1 MAKKK
6 IAPKVQKTT
15 LLVMGEGECEKAFL
29 EHFKSLYNERNS
41 GKKIKID
48 HAGGGSPHDVIKYT
62 RKQNHNRAYNEI
74 YILIDSDVE
83 VQASDLKLAKKEGF
97 TILYST
103 PICLEGMLLKVL
115 NQPIPNTNDD
125 CKNKLYPQ
133 LSGNPT
139 QKESY
144 SPLFD
149 KPILDNS
156 NHKTI
161 IQLKEIFS
169 KTHP

>member
-6 IAPKVQKTT
+6 IVPKVQKTT

-29 EHFKSLYNERNS
+29 EHFKSIYNERNS

-48 HAGGGSPHDVIKYT
+48 YAGGGSPHDVIKYT
-62 RKQNHNRAYNEI
+62 KKVTQHTGYDNI
-74 YILIDSDVE
+74 YILMDSDVE
-83 VQASDLKLAKKEGF
+83 VKNDDLSIANEKGF
-97 TILYST
+97 IILYST
-103 PICLEGMLLKVL
+103 PICLEGMLLEVL
-115 NQPIPNTNDD
+115 GEPTPNTNTD
-125 CKNKLYPQ
+125 CKNKLYSK

-149 KPILDNS
+149 KPVLNNS
-156 NHKTI
+156 NHETI
-161 IQLKEIFS
+161 IQLKTILGKS
-169 KTHP
+169 N

>member
-15 LLVMGEGECEKAFL
+15 LFVMGEGECDKAFL

-41 GKKIKID
+41 GKKITID

-62 RKQNHNRAYNEI
+62 KKVTQHIGYDNI

-83 VQASDLKLAKKEGF
+83 VKNDDLSIANEKGF
-97 TILYST
+97 IILYSK

-115 NQPIPNTNDD
+115 NQSIPNTNND

-149 KPILDNS
+149 KPVLDNS
-156 NHKTI
+156 NHETI
-161 IQLKEIFS
+161 IQLKTILGKS
-169 KTHP
+169 N

>member
-62 RKQNHNRAYNEI
+62 KKVTQHIGYDNI

-83 VQASDLKLAKKEGF
+83 VKNDDLKIANEKGF
-97 TILYST
+97 IILYST

-115 NQPIPNTNDD
+115 NQPIPNTNND

-144 SPLFD
+144 LSLFN
-149 KPILDNS
+149 KPVLDNS
-156 NHKTI
+156 NHETI
-161 IQLKEIFS
+161 IQLKTILGKS
-169 KTHP
+169 N

>member
-1 MAKKK
+1 MASNK

-62 RKQNHNRAYNEI
+62 KKTTSHISYDEI
-74 YILIDSDVE
+74 YILMDSDVK
-83 VQASDLKLAKKEGF
+83 VKDKDLKIAKDNHF

-103 PICLEGMLLKVL
+103 PLCLEGMLLEVL
-115 NQPIPNTNDD
+115 GQPIPTTAQA
-125 CKNKLYPQ
+125 CKDKLHPQ
-133 LSGNPT
+133 LSNKPT

-149 KPILDNS
+149 KSVLDNS
-156 NHKTI
+156 NHTTI
-161 IQLKEIFS
+161 IQLKEIFG
-169 KTHP
+169 KTYP